1 LLALVR
7 NAQSAGSSSILMIF
21 FHRRQ
26 PGALYRL
33 LCGSTLRLLKNLP
46 VRFNQEK
53 SMVTSET
60 SPQAEATAQ
69 FAQRLFCELQ
79 QAILQQESGAL
90 AGEVKAIHDMRVGIR
105 RLRVALSNFAICLRK
120 EDRQRLRVNLEHLA
134 RALGG
139 ARDLDVMIGALKSEQ
154 ANKPDDNRAAI
165 NAFIGRLRARR
176 RRRHQQLI
184 SYLQSE
190 DFANFKREFRMS
202 GESETV
208 YNSSNEEAP
217 Q

>member
-1 LLALVR
+1 
-7 NAQSAGSSSILMIF
+7 
-21 FHRRQ
+21 
-26 PGALYRL
+26 
-33 LCGSTLRLLKNLP
+33 
-46 VRFNQEK
+46 
-53 SMVTSET
+53 MVTSET

-79 QAILQQESGAL
+79 QAILQHESGAL

-105 RLRVALSNFAICLRK
+105 RLRVALSNFATCLRK

-154 ANKPDDNRAAI
+154 ASMPDDDRARI
-165 NAFIGRLRARR
+165 GAFIGRLRL
-176 RRRHQQLI
+176 RRHRRHRQLI
-184 SYLQSE
+184 GYLQNE
-190 DFANFKREFRMS
+190 DFANFKREFRIS
-202 GESETV
+202 GENETAH
-208 YNSSNEEAP
+208 NNGNEESL